1 MDGLTKD
8 GLKGQRVAV
17 TGHLACMSHGQ
28 AATFIRSQS
37 GIFTSAVN
45 QNTNMLV
52 VGSWPLKADGRLTLK
67 LRSAREL
74 QRQGIA
80 LTISAEEDFLS
91 GLGQAGHAENAP
103 RLYNLAELSLL
114 LKVPHERIRRWL
126 GAGWLKPVKEDHGVQ
141 FFDFQQVIGIKTLWR
156 LTRSGVRPARIR
168 RSLEQIRAWIDTDNP
183 LSQLALFEETGQL
196 YVRLEDGLADPSGQR
211 YLEFEEEHAAVPMA
225 QPKSA
230 DDWFRAGRM
239 HEEAEQWDSAVAAY
253 RQALLIG
260 GANAATVFNLANALS
275 AWGKNEAAL
284 ERFCQAVEME
294 PGYAKAWN
302 NLGGVLMELDQFDQ
316 AISAYQKAI
325 ELGHTDSHYNLASL
339 LEQIDRPGEARSH
352 WQAYVAYD
360 PGSQWG
366 KLAAE
371 RLDAAALKLR
381 QRRNS

>member
-1 MDGLTKD
+1 
-8 GLKGQRVAV
+8 V
-17 TGHLACMSHGQ
+17 
-28 AATFIRSQS
+28 
-37 GIFTSAVN
+37 
-45 QNTNMLV
+45 
-52 VGSWPLKADGRLTLK
+52 
-67 LRSAREL
+67 
-74 QRQGIA
+74 
-80 LTISAEEDFLS
+80 
-91 GLGQAGHAENAP
+91 
-103 RLYNLAELSLL
+103 
-114 LKVPHERIRRWL
+114 
-126 GAGWLKPVKEDHGVQ
+126 
-141 FFDFQQVIGIKTLWR
+141 
-156 LTRSGVRPARIR
+156 
-168 RSLEQIRAWIDTDNP
+168 
-183 LSQLALFEETGQL
+183 
-196 YVRLEDGLADPSGQR
+196 
-211 YLEFEEEHAAVPMA
+211 

-230 DDWFRAGRM
+230 DDWFRAGRQ
-239 HEEAEQWDSAVAAY
+239 HEEAEQWDLAVAAY

-316 AISAYQKAI
+316 AICAYQKAI
-325 ELGHTDSHYNLASL
+325 ELGHTDSNYNLASL

-371 RLDAAALKLR
+371 RLDAAAPKLR